1 MATQARIAFVG
12 SPDRITP
19 PADIEDDYFPS
30 AGRIVDM
37 QHRSIVRLDGVE
49 VSSSPGRR

>member
-1 MATQARIAFVG
+1 MATQAR
-12 SPDRITP
+12 TP
-19 PADIEDDYFPS
+19 AGLEDGYFPS

-37 QHRSIVRLDGVE
+37 LHRSIVRLDGVE

>member
-1 MATQARIAFVG
+1 MATQAR
-12 SPDRITP
+12 TP
-19 PADIEDDYFPS
+19 AGLEDGYFPS